1 MNKKLK
7 KTSLH
12 IGFFLSYYGGI
23 FLNFIQFNKKIR
35 YFSYM
40 EQIQILQKNNGNK
53 TKIYLNNGKMV

>member
-12 IGFFLSYYGGI
+12 IGFFLSYYGEI

-40 EQIQILQKNNGNK
+40 EQIQILQKKNGNK